1 MKNYILLLVISSFL
15 LVPLGSQAQLL
26 EVKQTVFGMDCA
38 PCAYGLEKRIQKMDG
53 IQSVSVSLNDGLLKT
68 SLKQNNALTLQ
79 AIRQAVE
86 ESGFKAKEAMISASG
101 TITKSES
108 GKYILEINAGERF
121 ILKAENKSTL
131 DRLSE
136 AEGTIVVSGKAENS
150 EKDETV
156 LWIQTVDK
164 SKS

>member
-1 MKNYILLLVISSFL
+1 MKNYILLLVIGSFL
-15 LVPLGSQAQLL
+15 LIPLESQAQLL

-53 IQSVSVSLNDGLLKT
+53 IQSVSVSLNDGLLNT
-68 SLKQNNALTLQ
+68 TLKQNNALTLQ

-86 ESGFKAKEAMISASG
+86 ESGFKAKEATISASG
-101 TITKSES
+101 TITRSES
-108 GKYILEINAGERF
+108 GNYILEISSEERF
-121 ILKAENKSTL
+121 MLKTENQSIL
-131 DRLSE
+131 DRISE
-136 AEGTIVVSGKAENS
+136 AEGTIVVSGKAKNS
-150 EKDETV
+150 GKNETV